1 MLVEIKTFY
10 WLNLENKSYLYPI
23 KQTGQ
28 LQIRH
33 TQHSQA
39 NGGCRDK
46 QPSERDPSGGETMSC
61 ELVRYKL
68 AHADPCVTVVHYP
81 NVMCYCT
88 MHEAI
93 IMTMTISFML
103 IMA

>member
-1 MLVEIKTFY
+1 MLVERKTFY

-33 TQHSQA
+33 TQHSQE

-68 AHADPCVTVVHYP
+68 GTCRSMCHRGPLPKCNVLMYHAGIHNYVC
-81 NVMCYCT
+81 
-88 MHEAI
+88 
-93 IMTMTISFML
+93 MTMAISR
-103 IMA
+103 